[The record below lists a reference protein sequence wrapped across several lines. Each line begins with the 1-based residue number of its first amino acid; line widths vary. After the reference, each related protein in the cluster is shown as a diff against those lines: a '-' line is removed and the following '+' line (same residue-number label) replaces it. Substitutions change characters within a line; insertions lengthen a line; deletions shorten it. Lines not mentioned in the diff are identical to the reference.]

1 MPKITPGI
9 TGLHEILG
17 RIYRIEEPYWRPSIL
32 ETKNLNKCFQW
43 LTGQLYHPLLC
54 SCITTSLFL
63 SETANKFLSSCI
75 FRGELR
81 QTSE

>member
-9 TGLHEILG
+9 TRLHEILG

-32 ETKNLNKCFQW
+32 ETKNLSKCFQW
-43 LTGQLYHPLLC
+43 LTGQLYHP
-54 SCITTSLFL
+54 FL
-63 SETANKFLSSCI
+63 HEPFLTETANKFLSSCI